1 MLLKDQGD
9 VCGVTPMPTDRV
21 DDTSRVATATSET
34 VTWLYLSSGAY
45 ASATAQA
52 AGTIVTGKLD
62 YDGVTNSMGS
72 NLGTHLDTSLSWGA
86 ATRLDSLATV
96 PDDVLSKMAFM
107 SPTDQ
112 IATITPYLTTNGEY
126 IIDHRRGQIW
136 AMPKATVADDAATYT
151 YKVPLSTG
159 SGSTVDITMVGGVA
173 VPVED
178 AAVTSTGI
186 HPLWES
192 KDFDGSALPNAT
204 NEGDATR
211 PATTLNG
218 VPYGFLVNEDGSKT
232 PVIADD
238 SAQVATPEMINVGG
252 EYRASATTYSDGD
265 ATILQTDVNG
275 QLKVVLSS
283 DIEIGAVEIKDGTT
297 DARQAVK
304 VDNATASA
312 TPTVALTGGIYKDA
326 LDTYADNDATP
337 NHHDVNGQLLTT
349 VNGLAGSVAHDA
361 ADAGNPIKIG
371 GYAASSQRT
380 AAAAADRVDA
390 IFNLNGE
397 LVNAGYT
404 WATSSNRSEE
414 IDPIST
420 HYLNESLLDTTNIS
434 AATHYYPSSTGAS
447 MDGYKGLS
455 VTGKLIDADGTL
467 TVTVEATNDEDTT
480 SGDWEDVT
488 ATFIDTSDGAVGG
501 AYTVTNGTLIFGFYN
516 PDFNFRYYR
525 IVVVADGATNTVIL
539 KTRKL
544 Y

>member
-159 SGSTVDITMVGGVA
+159 SGSTVDITMVGGQSVA
-173 VPVED
+173 TDD
-178 AAVTSTGI
+178 AAMVAS
-186 HPLWES
+186 P
-192 KDFDGSALPNAT
+192 KFLP
-204 NEGDATR
+204 
-211 PATTLNG
+211 
-218 VPYGFLVNEDGSKT
+218 
-232 PVIADD
+232 I
-238 SAQVATPEMINVGG
+238 GG

-275 QLKVVLSS
+275 KLLCSLSS
-283 DIEIGAVEIKDGTT
+283 DIEIGAVELKDGTT

-304 VDNATASA
+304 VDNATAGA

-361 ADAGNPIKIG
+361 ADAGNPVKIG

-390 IFNLNGE
+390 IFTLNGQ
-397 LVNAGYT
+397 LVTAPYT
-404 WATSSNRSEE
+404 WATNSDRTEE
-414 IDPIST
+414 IDPLSQ
-420 HYLNESLLDTTNIS
+420 HYVNETLLDLTNI
-434 AATHYYPSSTGAS
+434 ATNTTGY
-447 MDGYKGLS
+447 GYVDMNGFSGLS
-455 VTGKLIDADGTL
+455 IQGETSGATPTDVL
-467 TVTVEATNDEDTT
+467 TVTIEGTNQDDGTAPASCTYQDITAMAYDYATQALGTASWADTDFYAYLSPQVAGLFKYVRVKYVTSNASGNDCDLTVYT
-480 SGDWEDVT
+480 KK
-488 ATFIDTSDGAVGG
+488 
-501 AYTVTNGTLIFGFYN
+501 AYI
-516 PDFNFRYYR
+516 
-525 IVVVADGATNTVIL
+525 
-539 KTRKL
+539 
-544 Y
+544 